1 MTSICPSC
9 IQTAPL
15 AYQHSRPLTIVRTVV
30 SAALPSS
37 SQAFEGSF
45 ITYELQNV
53 KSKLQWEDNH
63 VVFKIVLGPSV
74 LIGNLQ
80 FW

>member
-1 MTSICPSC
+1 M
-9 IQTAPL
+9 
-15 AYQHSRPLTIVRTVV
+15 RTIV

-45 ITYELQNV
+45 ITYELQNL

-63 VVFKIVLGPSV
+63 VVFKIVFGPSV